1 MSTRLLV
8 FLILQSWRFPASGGP
23 VRWLVWS
30 KLNKGILP
38 PSLCCT
44 PLLREVEP
52 GLITNCAGWILV
64 VVFCHCH
71 VGHTGL
77 MLLEGACAL
86 QSSGLILLDGVT
98 QLDVIV
104 VWYWCGNHVGPQYG
118 FHRIINDHNG
128 ASEWSFNKTDNI
140 LLNTD
145 QVRFKVQ
152 KEK

>member
-38 PSLCCT
+38 SSLCCT
-44 PLLREVEP
+44 PRLREAEP

-64 VVFCHCH
+64 VVFSHCH
-71 VGHTGL
+71 MAPL
-77 MLLEGACAL
+77 DRCYWKEACVL

-98 QLDVIV
+98 QLEVIV
-104 VWYWCGNHVGPQYG
+104 VRWWCGNHAGPQNG
-118 FHRIINDHNG
+118 FHRIINDHN
-128 ASEWSFNKTDNI
+128 TLQYMII
-140 LLNTD
+140 LKD
-145 QVRFKVQ
+145 SQSVYQ
-152 KEK
+152 KETSSHL